1 MSNALDGR
9 QSLSLLATTLER
21 LGEEP
26 EKARAS
32 VNRLPKGLHEDA
44 IDVLANVNHFL
55 DDFDI
60 RLEDESYRRM
70 QEAHLR
76 GLIQSLRENA
86 PREDL
91 MRFTFLSDISTD

>member
-32 VNRLPKGLHEDA
+32 VNRLPKGLHED
-44 IDVLANVNHFL
+44 
-55 DDFDI
+55 
-60 RLEDESYRRM
+60 ESYRRM